1 MCATS
6 PSGFKTQQG
15 ITVTGDKQQQGKGKG
30 SHSERYKVPK
40 DSQKKSRESTG
51 TAVAKVTAHSRPP
64 AHPPS
69 GPGSDRRLKT
79 ELAVYIIEL
88 TK

>member
-1 MCATS
+1 MQ
-6 PSGFKTQQG
+6 PRLQG
-15 ITVTGDKQQQGKGKG
+15 SKHSKNVTVTRDKQQQGKGKG
-30 SHSERYKVPK
+30 SHSERYKVPR
-40 DSQKKSRESTG
+40 DSQKKSGESTG
-51 TAVAKVTAHSRPP
+51 TAVTKVTAHSRPP

-88 TK
+88 TN